1 MRPRHALT
9 ALAVLV
15 LAGLVLFLTRPWS
28 PWSPWQLNQLF
39 WKNQRVD
46 NFQHMDRLFPAHP
59 LSPATTPFQFPRAD
73 RMAVLPATYVVDGNH
88 RLSAGFL
95 EKTTTTGLLIL
106 RDGRIVHEQYRRG
119 ATATSTLTSWSMAK
133 SVVATLVAIALKE
146 GTITSLDDK
155 AVNYVPELQ
164 GKAYGE
170 ARIRDL
176 LRMASGVKFDET
188 YNNRLADI
196 HQVFYKTFI
205 FNQSI
210 DDAASGYPAEDV
222 PGTRFHYKS
231 MDTQILSWVL
241 RRATGRSIT
250 DYAQEKLWQPLG
262 MQDKGSWNT
271 DFHGNELGYCCLNI
285 SLRDYAKL
293 GQLYL
298 QQGQW
303 NGQQLLPADW
313 VREST
318 KRPEPWL
325 TAGHGYPERGYG
337 YHWWVP
343 KNPDQE
349 FFANGVW
356 GQTIFVDEK
365 TRTVIVKTSVDPDFK
380 ANTAEMIAFMRGMV
394 KGLDQGLVQDMAVA
408 PASP

>member
-1 MRPRHALT
+1 MRLRLSLLVAT
-9 ALAVLV
+9 AL

-28 PWSPWQLNQLF
+28 PWSPWTMNQLF
-39 WKNQRVD
+39 WETRRID
-46 NFQHMDRLFPAHP
+46 NFRHMDRLFPSRP
-59 LSPATTPFQFPRAD
+59 LTASTQPYAFPRAGTAA
-73 RMAVLPATYVVDGNH
+73 RLPATYRFNGQH
-88 RLSAGFL
+88 RLGEAFL
-95 EKTTTTGLLIL
+95 EKTNTTGLLVL
-106 RDGRIVHEQYRRG
+106 RDGIVVHEEYRRG
-119 ATATSTLTSWSMAK
+119 ATATDTLTSWSMAK
-133 SVVATLVAIALKE
+133 SVVATLVAIALQE
-146 GTITSLDDK
+146 GRIRSLDDK
-155 AVNYVPELQ
+155 AMAYVPELRDQ
-164 GKAYGE
+164 AYGQ

-188 YNNRLADI
+188 YDNRLADI
-196 HQVFYKTFI
+196 HRVFYKTFI
-205 FNQSI
+205 FNQPI
-210 DDAASGYPAEDV
+210 NQAAAGYPAEDP

-241 RRATGRSIT
+241 RRATGQT
-250 DYAQEKLWQPLG
+250 LTAYAQSKLWEPLG
-262 MQDKGSWNT
+262 MQDKGFWNT

-303 NGQQLLPADW
+303 SGRQLLPTDW
-313 VREST
+313 VREAT

-325 TAGHGYPERGYG
+325 AAGNGYPERGYG

-343 KNPDQE
+343 KDPDQE

-365 TRTVIVKTSVDPDFK
+365 TRTVIVKTSVDPAFK
-380 ANTAEMIAFMRGMV
+380 ANTAEMIAFMRGLV
-394 KGLDQGLVQDMAVA
+394 KGLDTAA
-408 PASP
+408 P

>member
-1 MRPRHALT
+1 MPLRRSLSVVGIAL
-9 ALAVLV
+9 LV
-15 LAGLVLFLTRPWS
+15 GLILFVTRPWS
-28 PWSPWQLNQLF
+28 PWSPWAMNQLF
-39 WKNQRVD
+39 WKDQRIG
-46 NFQHMDRLFPAHP
+46 NFQHLDRIFPARA
-59 LSPATTPFQFPRAD
+59 LAASTTPFVFPRASQP
-73 RMAVLPATYVVDGNH
+73 AVLPATYVFNGNH
-88 RLSAGFL
+88 RLSEAFL
-95 EKTTTTGLLIL
+95 DKTTTTGLLIL
-106 RDGRIVHEQYRRG
+106 RDGVVVHEQYRQG

-146 GTITSLDDK
+146 GHITSLDDK
-155 AVNYVPELQ
+155 AEQYIPELQ
-164 GKAYGE
+164 GKAYGQ

-188 YNNRLADI
+188 YNDRLSDI
-196 HQVFYKTFI
+196 QKIFYKTFI
-205 FNQSI
+205 FGQSI
-210 DDAASGYPAEDV
+210 DAAAADYPAEDP

-241 RRATGRSIT
+241 RRATGQSLT
-250 DYAQEKLWQPLG
+250 AYAQTKLWQPLG
-262 MQDKGSWNT
+262 MQDTGFWNT

-303 NGQQLLPADW
+303 QGQQLLPADW
-313 VREST
+313 VREAT

-343 KNPDQE
+343 KDPDQE

-365 TRTVIVKTSVDPDFK
+365 TRTVIVKTSVDPEFK
-380 ANTAEMIAFMRGMV
+380 ANTAEMITFMRGVV
-394 KGLDQGLVQDMAVA
+394 KGLATA
-408 PASP
+408 PTAP

>member
-1 MRPRHALT
+1 MRLRT
-9 ALAVLV
+9 ALIVPGLLL
-15 LAGLVLFLTRPWS
+15 LAAAILFLTRPWS
-28 PWSPWQLNQLF
+28 SWSPWQMNQLF
-39 WKNQRVD
+39 WKSQRVQ
-46 NFQHMDRLFPAHP
+46 NFQHMDRLFPSHP
-59 LSPATTPFQFPRAD
+59 LQASTAPFVFPRAEKPFL
-73 RMAVLPATYVVDGNH
+73 LPATYVFEGNH
-88 RLSAGFL
+88 RLTEAFL
-95 EKTTTTGLLIL
+95 DKTTTTGLLIL
-106 RDGRIVHEQYRRG
+106 RDGQVVHEQYRHG
-119 ATATSTLTSWSMAK
+119 ATRTSTLTSWSMAK

-146 GTITSLDDK
+146 GSIRSLDDK
-155 AVNYVPELQ
+155 AETYVPELR
-164 GKAYGE
+164 GKAYGQ

-188 YNNRLADI
+188 YDNRLSDI
-196 HQVFYKTFI
+196 QKVFYKTFI
-205 FNQSI
+205 FNQPI
-210 DDAASGYPAEDV
+210 DDAAANYPAEDP

-241 RRATGRSIT
+241 RRATGSPIT
-250 DYAQEKLWQPLG
+250 AYAQKKLWQPLG
-262 MQDKGSWNT
+262 MQDKGFWNT

-394 KGLDQGLVQDMAVA
+394 KGLA
-408 PASP
+408 PGPARP